1 MENRAKTART
11 SLISSLVLLAMLSPT
26 ARAGFHLACEN
37 PNPFPVQWRGYLLD
51 LRAIRLAAGRTRSP
65 LQDVYTNTISRIEK
79 LASPTADDL
88 AELGGCYLRIGKPA
102 EALGV
107 LRKAARQYPEQFRIQ
122 AHLVMTHVA
131 LGEWDRAVELQT
143 DLLELTPKQHRVM
156 EELTLKFLSSR
167 TKRTKTA
174 EDLDALF
181 DTKKGWPKE
190 AVAQLQQLCFFWPS
204 DAFLLWQLAEATASS
219 GDVQTAARLM
229 EGCVTDLAISSKPA
243 RERHKELQKEVDR
256 LEKAEQ
262 HAKTTATVEF
272 ASVRLL
278 PKKFDASSLPKV
290 SKEKPN
296 TLVWAAL
303 DDTTIGKKFSVTAI
317 DFVKQLD
324 GQQVSLSGFVQPIR
338 ADEFSEFVVTEYAV
352 GCWFC
357 DTPSL
362 TQQVVVQLKDGTTT
376 TNTRE
381 LVTIVGTWKLNTTDP
396 EQPLFTIL
404 NAKVKAVE

>member
-1 MENRAKTART
+1 MEDRAKTARIGLIA
-11 SLISSLVLLAMLSPT
+11 SLALMAVLSPS
-26 ARAGFHLACEN
+26 AHAGFYLVCEN
-37 PNPFPVQWRGYLLD
+37 ANPFPIQWRGYLLD
-51 LRAIRLAAGRTRSP
+51 LRAIRMAAGKARSP
-65 LQDVYTNTISRIEK
+65 LQDVYSNTISRIEK

-88 AELGGCYLRIGKPA
+88 AELGGCYLRLGKSS

-107 LRKAARQYPEQFRIQ
+107 LRKAARQHPDHFRIQ
-122 AHLVMTHVA
+122 AHLVLAHAA
-131 LGEWDRAVELQT
+131 LGELDRAVEIQT
-143 DLLELTPKQHRVM
+143 ELLEQAPRQHRAI
-156 EELTLKFLSSR
+156 EELSLKFLKDR
-167 TKRTKTA
+167 AKRAKTS
-174 EDLDALF
+174 EEMDALF
-181 DTKKGWPKE
+181 DTGKGWPKE
-190 AVAQLQQLCFFWPS
+190 ALAQLQQLCFCWPG
-204 DAFLLWQLAEATASS
+204 DAFLLWQLAEATAGK
-219 GDVQTAARLM
+219 GDSQTAARLM
-229 EGCVTDLAISSKPA
+229 EGCVTDLAINSKPA

-278 PKKFDASSLPKV
+278 PKKFDAGTLPKV
-290 SKEKPN
+290 SKERPN
-296 TLVWAAL
+296 TLPWAAL
-303 DDTTIGKKFSVTAI
+303 DDTTIGKKFSVGVI

-324 GQQVSLSGFVQPIR
+324 GQPVSLSGFVQPIR
-338 ADEFSEFVVTEYAV
+338 VDEFSEFIVTEYAV